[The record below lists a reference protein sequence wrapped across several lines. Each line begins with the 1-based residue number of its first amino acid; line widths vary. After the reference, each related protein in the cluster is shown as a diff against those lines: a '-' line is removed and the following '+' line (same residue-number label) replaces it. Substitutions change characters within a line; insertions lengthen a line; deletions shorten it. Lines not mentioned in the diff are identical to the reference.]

1 MQAASMVNEIQSKAK
16 SLLINTCD
24 QQESTIHILAKKN
37 EAVDFAD
44 ALPQLLKHLK
54 YGEIKKGKSYGIHF
68 FVDGLHRVRES
79 INPANKQGIW
89 EAKIDVR
96 HPKTNAWV
104 QKVKSSTLFPITW
117 SESMLTIKLT
127 EAYLNSKQVTSYKH
141 CGKTDC
147 GIPIVFVLQNKV
159 ITSCFPVLK

>member
-1 MQAASMVNEIQSKAK
+1 MVKGIQSTAK
-16 SLLINTCD
+16 STFIDKFNP
-24 QQESTIHILAKKN
+24 QESAIKILAKKKD
-37 EAVDFAD
+37 AIDFAD
-44 ALPQLLKHLK
+44 VLPQLLKHLK

-68 FVDGLHRVRES
+68 FVDGLHRVREA

-127 EAYLNSKQVTSYKH
+127 EAYLNSKPLTSYKYY
-141 CGKTDC
+141 GKTDC

-159 ITSCFPVLK
+159 ITSCFPVWK